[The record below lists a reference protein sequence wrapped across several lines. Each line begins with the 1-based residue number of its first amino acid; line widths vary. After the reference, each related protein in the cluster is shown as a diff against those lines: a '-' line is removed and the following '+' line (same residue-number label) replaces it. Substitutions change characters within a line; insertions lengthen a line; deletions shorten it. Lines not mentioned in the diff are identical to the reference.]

1 MIQEQMTQKKHKTK
15 LRTGDKAPFFSGID
29 QHEKQISLS
38 DFKGKRLIL
47 YFYPKDNTPG
57 CTTQGCNLR
66 DNYAALKKHGFE
78 VVGVSADSV
87 TSHRKFSQRYQL
99 PYSLIA
105 DEDHRLINAYD
116 VWGKKSLFGVSFDGL
131 VRTTFLINENG
142 IIDSV
147 IDSVKTNNHSAQI
160 LEFYEGVQKK

>member
-1 MIQEQMTQKKHKTK
+1 M
-15 LRTGDKAPFFSGID
+15 
-29 QHEKQISLS
+29 
-38 DFKGKRLIL
+38 
-47 YFYPKDNTPG
+47 
-57 CTTQGCNLR
+57 
-66 DNYAALKKHGFE
+66 
-78 VVGVSADSV
+78 SADSV